1 MSDVLIVGAGLG
13 ALALAGDLRAAGADV
28 RVLDKS
34 RGGAGRAA
42 TRRVRLEGGREAR
55 LDHGARFFTAR
66 GARLRAL
73 AQAGEA
79 AGWLRTWA
87 SGFPTWE
94 AGEVRPAGGGEH
106 PRYAPV
112 DGLSALGRHL
122 ALQVDGGLDVAYGV
136 TATRLE
142 RAGAGWRVHDAGGG
156 THAARRLVLNLP
168 AAQASV
174 LLGEH
179 APELRAALAGVA
191 YDPCWAVGAVLD
203 RDLAADWPALRFKGH
218 PALDWVAREHTKRP
232 PGHPPALM
240 LHAHAEWSRAH
251 LEDRPEDVQAAL
263 LAAAAEVVGDIAPLH
278 TFAHRWRYAQPARRA
293 AGAHFWDAELNLGA
307 CGDGF
312 TPDDHGTRVEAA
324 LLSGWSLAA
333 VLGAGA

>member
-28 RVLDKS
+28 RLLDKS

-42 TRRVRLEGGREAR
+42 TRRVRLDGGREAR

-66 GARLRAL
+66 GERLRSL
-73 AQAGEA
+73 ARAGEA
-79 AGWLRTWA
+79 AGWLRAWA
-87 SGFPTWE
+87 TGFPTWE
-94 AGEVRPAGGGEH
+94 AGEIRVDGGGEH

-122 ALQVDGGLDVAYGV
+122 SEGLDVAYGV
-136 TATRLE
+136 TAARLE
-142 RAGAGWRVHDAGGG
+142 RGGAGWRVHDDGGG
-156 THAARRLVLNLP
+156 THEARRLVLNLP
-168 AAQASV
+168 AAQASA

-179 APELRAALAGVA
+179 APELRAALSGVT
-191 YDPCWAVGAVLD
+191 YDPCWAVGAVLEQ
-203 RDLAADWPALRFKGH
+203 DLAADWPALRFKGH
-218 PALDWVAREHTKRP
+218 PALDWAAREHTKRP
-232 PGHPPALM
+232 AGHPPALM
-240 LHAHAEWSRAH
+240 LHAHADWSRAH
-251 LEDRPEDVQAAL
+251 LEDRPGDVQAAL
-263 LAAAAEVVGDIAPLH
+263 LAAAAEVLGGFTPLH

-293 AGAHFWDAELNLGA
+293 AGAHFWDAELKLGA

-333 VLGAGA
+333 VLEAGA